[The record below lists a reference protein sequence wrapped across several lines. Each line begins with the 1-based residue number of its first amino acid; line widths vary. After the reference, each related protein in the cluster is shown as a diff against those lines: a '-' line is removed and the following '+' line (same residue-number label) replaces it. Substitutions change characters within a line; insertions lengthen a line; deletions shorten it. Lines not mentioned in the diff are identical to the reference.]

1 MSSSS
6 INGVPYRSK
15 IITLRFSWQIQS
27 TQRRFIYFVN
37 LELKQMIENTIL
49 HYGGQKKE
57 RKNLPSNVACLYH
70 DKEMKSSR
78 AAAQMLL
85 CFEACFP
92 TLSYWCLSFFY
103 LWPEKKIAIGIIICT
118 HSTSLSS
125 HVVFLEVSKTTF
137 SPPQKSMRHILK
149 SH

>member
-1 MSSSS
+1 MA
-6 INGVPYRSK
+6 V
-15 IITLRFSWQIQS
+15 
-27 TQRRFIYFVN
+27 
-37 LELKQMIENTIL
+37 
-49 HYGGQKKE
+49 KKGKE
-57 RKNLPSNVACLYH
+57 NLPSNVACLYH

-137 SPPQKSMRHILK
+137 SSSEEHETYPQITLK
-149 SH
+149 DPIKGH

>member
-49 HYGGQKKE
+49 HYGGQKREQKE
-57 RKNLPSNVACLYH
+57 NLPSNVACLYH

-92 TLSYWCLSFFY
+92 PL
-103 LWPEKKIAIGIIICT
+103 
-118 HSTSLSS
+118 
-125 HVVFLEVSKTTF
+125 
-137 SPPQKSMRHILK
+137 
-149 SH
+149 